1 MFVLY
6 DPRALGCDEIVMT
19 QSGEWSGPGNGCA
32 SVSPL
37 CYAAAARERAAG
49 EEIRGSAAAPSE
61 PESQRTA
68 AALILQMY
76 FACAFI
82 FSLSLTTSTPPAER
96 SDGAISIRTQL
107 YIAPHQSPHARA
119 LDCTA
124 EKLIMINEIID

>member
-32 SVSPL
+32 SVLRRAMQQRRGESE
-37 CYAAAARERAAG
+37 RERAAG

-82 FSLSLTTSTPPAER
+82 FSLSDNFYSASRAE
-96 SDGAISIRTQL
+96 
-107 YIAPHQSPHARA
+107 
-119 LDCTA
+119 
-124 EKLIMINEIID
+124 